1 MSRARSTS
9 AGLRISITWCA
20 LLVVPPVR
28 RRGCCPTWSP
38 TCRDILSRDEPRT
51 RPAPPGPRPGG
62 SRGRQAGMWCDGW
75 SDIVRGLLVG
85 TAAYVTLVVPLRVL
99 GEPTPAELRP

>member
-1 MSRARSTS
+1 
-9 AGLRISITWCA
+9 
-20 LLVVPPVR
+20 
-28 RRGCCPTWSP
+28 
-38 TCRDILSRDEPRT
+38 
-51 RPAPPGPRPGG
+51 
-62 SRGRQAGMWCDGW
+62 MWCDGW